1 MRWSLGWPRSN
12 ISHGIPNS
20 RKSSGAPWCYRR
32 YYAHPQMRGRGQNSC
47 DFSAL
52 GRPQGAWQGRRAR
65 GPRCRGPAPYRT
77 RVAPA
82 GRVGPADRTLRPAW
96 AEPPE
101 GRNSRGVTRSMD
113 TETRSTSAERVRAH
127 RKLRKYGH
135 FLRTITVTKGEL
147 DQLEERGYLA
157 SNDRG
162 DRTAECEAIETFIM
176 DSLLKP

>member
-1 MRWSLGWPRSN
+1 MSRAGSISHARRASRTSGTRRSN
-12 ISHGIPNS
+12 PTT
-20 RKSSGAPWCYRR
+20 R
-32 YYAHPQMRGRGQNSC
+32 MGR
-47 DFSAL
+47 A
-52 GRPQGAWQGRRAR
+52 
-65 GPRCRGPAPYRT
+65 
-77 RVAPA
+77 A
-82 GRVGPADRTLRPAW
+82 GGK
-96 AEPPE
+96 
-101 GRNSRGVTRSMD
+101 
-113 TETRSTSAERVRAH
+113 SAERVRAH